1 MNIFRGVPQSSSA
14 LLTKLVIGQE
24 LVFTVGMT
32 PSPRVDGFVGQ
43 EQVERVLAQFF
54 VSSRERAATINPRY
68 LSLWET
74 LEKCTLGGKRFRPRM
89 VLTPY
94 IHLGGTDLDAA
105 AHVGAAFEL
114 LHTALIV
121 HDDVIDL
128 DFVRR
133 GQDNVS
139 GVYRRKAEAAGVHLN
154 TAAHR
159 GLSAGVIAGDLAL
172 SNAYRLLDGA
182 ETSRETNHALREI
195 LDEAVFASAA
205 GEIIDLDFS
214 LGDRPGAVDE
224 ILQMAAL
231 KTAAY
236 SFECPLQAGA
246 TLAGANTDV
255 VKALGNFGRDIGT
268 AYQLVDDL
276 LGVFGDESLTGK
288 SVLGDLREGK
298 GTILMAFARGCSAWG
313 ELSELVGSP
322 ELTLDQAERA
332 RSILQECGAHAYAV
346 RVANDFAER
355 ARAHLASESIPDQ
368 LRNSLEPMVAEAI
381 NRVR

>member
-1 MNIFRGVPQSSSA
+1 M
-14 LLTKLVIGQE
+14 LTTLVIGQE

-32 PSPRVDGFVGQ
+32 PRPRVDGFVGQ
-43 EQVERVLAQFF
+43 EQVERVLAEFF

-68 LSLWET
+68 LNLWET

-94 IHLGGTDLDAA
+94 IQLGGTDLDAA

-154 TAAHR
+154 TATHR

-246 TLAGANTDV
+246 TLAGATTDV

-276 LGVFGDESLTGK
+276 LGVFGDESVTGK

-313 ELSELVGSP
+313 ELSDLVGSP

-332 RSILQECGAHAYAV
+332 RTILQECGAHAYAV